1 MRLYRLNYH
10 TKDDAA
16 TPHSDR
22 PHSDRPHSDHA
33 PKLPFFMIVCFSAI
47 IPMMSHEM
55 D

>member
-16 TPHSDR
+16 T